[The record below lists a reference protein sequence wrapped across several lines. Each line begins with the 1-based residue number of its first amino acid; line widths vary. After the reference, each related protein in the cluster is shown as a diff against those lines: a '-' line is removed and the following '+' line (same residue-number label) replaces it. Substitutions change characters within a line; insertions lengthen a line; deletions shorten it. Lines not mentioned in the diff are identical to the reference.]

1 MEEGSASVVVVVV
14 VMPLLDGGSVEGIGL
29 YVYGSVA
36 AVGRLT
42 KGDTVRGIWARRGCV
57 RLSCMVSLIYE
68 GN

>member
-1 MEEGSASVVVVVV
+1 MVVVVV

-57 RLSCMVSLIYE
+57 PVHNLWLDFLFH
-68 GN
+68 GG